1 MMRALCYW
9 MRQFVKKQ
17 LNEVSHGKNLATV
30 ITLALNKRTKSILFN
45 RLFFQSQEKTKVI
58 QILFQKSKSLQEK
71 LCVFNFFLPNALN
84 GFSAKPL
91 AVF

>member
-1 MMRALCYW
+1 

-45 RLFFQSQEKTKVI
+45 RLFFQSQEKNLSDTNFVSEIKVSSGKI
-58 QILFQKSKSLQEK
+58 MRL
-71 LCVFNFFLPNALN
+71 
-84 GFSAKPL
+84 
-91 AVF
+91 